1 MNFLWL
7 SSRRRVAVA
16 VGLLAA
22 AAAVTAWSVA
32 STTGAQAANSPL
44 LPPTPA
50 ADGANV
56 KGAQQFVLA
65 HIGAPKFVAPGPAYN
80 INKVKKPV
88 WLFEAVANDPPVPQ
102 VADGF
107 VAAAKA
113 AGVPYHVCLAN
124 GTPEGNAL
132 CLQQATA
139 AHAGSAVM
147 WSVPLS
153 EVVHP
158 LAQARAAG
166 LKVVSGNDSLHIGA
180 KINPAVDGEVSH
192 DYYQA
197 GVENGAYAV
206 ALDGGHVDAMC
217 INIPDFYTGTA
228 VCSGFTYEVHKFCP
242 SCKVKTVNVPG
253 ATALTQ
259 APAVVNAAIL
269 GDHNLDFIATSYDYI
284 DPAIDTELKLLG
296 KKPSQVAVAG
306 ENGSIA
312 PLQAI
317 KTGNYD
323 VSNAGQDPY
332 WWGWAFFDTA
342 ARVQV
347 GALGKAS
354 IVTTPNEL
362 FTTQTLARYTGPLSY
377 GAADQVYG
385 LGSGSLYRNG
395 YMSLWHG

>member
-1 MNFLWL
+1 
-7 SSRRRVAVA
+7 
-16 VGLLAA
+16 
-22 AAAVTAWSVA
+22 
-32 STTGAQAANSPL
+32 
-44 LPPTPA
+44 
-50 ADGANV
+50 
-56 KGAQQFVLA
+56 
-65 HIGAPKFVAPGPAYN
+65 
-80 INKVKKPV
+80 V
-88 WLFEAVANDPPVPQ
+88 WLFEAVASDPPVPQ
-102 VADGF
+102 VTNGF

-113 AGVPYHVCLAN
+113 AGVPYHVCLGD

-132 CLQQATA
+132 CLQQAAA

-153 EVVHP
+153 QVVHP

-166 LKVVSGNDSLHIGA
+166 VKVVSGNDSLHIGA
-180 KINPAVDGEVSH
+180 PINSAVDGEVSH
-192 DYYQA
+192 NYYQA

-206 ALDGGHVDAMC
+206 ALDGGTVDAVC

-228 VCSGFTYEVHKFCP
+228 VCEGFTHEVRALCP
-242 SCKVKTVNVPG
+242 ACKVKTVDVPG

-259 APAVVNAAIL
+259 APAVVNSATLA
-269 GDHNLDFIATSYDYI
+269 DHKLNFIATSYDYI
-284 DPAIDTELKLLG
+284 DPAIDAELKLLG
-296 KKPSQVAVAG
+296 KKPSQIGVAG

-317 KTGNYD
+317 KSGAYD

-332 WWGWAFFDTA
+332 WWGWAFFDAA

-347 GALGKAS
+347 GALGKTS

-362 FTTQTLARYTGPLSY
+362 FTKQTLARYTGPLSY

-385 LGSGSLYRNG
+385 LGNGSIYRNG
-395 YMSLWHG
+395 YMRLWHG